1 MKMSM
6 SWIYSLLAVIS
17 LRNMDDI
24 LKMFKKAAK
33 DAIEAS
39 DPTAIQFGEVISIAP
54 LKILVEQKKLLTIA
68 QLVLTRNVKDYE
80 IEMTV
85 EHVTEEGNGPD
96 THTHEYKGKKKFTV
110 HNALKIGEKVML
122 VKMQGGQKYIVWDKE
137 VS

>member
-1 MKMSM
+1 M

-24 LKMFKKAAK
+24 LKMFKRAAK
-33 DAIEAS
+33 EAIEAS

-68 QLVLTRNVKDYE
+68 QLVLTRNVRDYE

-85 EHVTEEGNGPD
+85 EHATEEGNGPD
-96 THTHEYKGKKKFTV
+96 THTHEYKGKKKFIV
-110 HNALKIGEKVML
+110 HNGLKMGDKVML
-122 VKMQGGQKYIVWDKE
+122 VKMQGGQKYIVLDKE

>member
-1 MKMSM
+1 M

-17 LRNMDDI
+17 LRNMEDV
-24 LKMFKKAAK
+24 LKMFKRAAK
-33 DAIEAS
+33 EAIEAS

-80 IEMTV
+80 VEMTV
-85 EHVTEEGNGPD
+85 DQV
-96 THTHEYKGKKKFTV
+96 KKKYTV
-110 HNALKIGEKVML
+110 HNNLKLGDKVML
-122 VKMQGGQKYIVWDKE
+122 VKMQGGQKYIVLDKE